1 MQRFLQKEKLDSK
14 VLTIQEPQIQPFEEN
29 FTDYIVGFNVFKN
42 YDDVASESNYD
53 DESKQMQ
60 PKLLNWMETPYQDS
74 D

>member
-14 VLTIQEPQIQPFEEN
+14 VLIIQEPQIQPFEEN

-53 DESKQMQ
+53 DESK
-60 PKLLNWMETPYQDS
+60 
-74 D
+74 